1 MEKSNKK
8 AVKRFPLAQLCRIAI
23 MAALLCVAS
32 PWSIPVGPIPI
43 SLATFVVYLI
53 GIVLGWLDGTI
64 AVAVYLLLGTIG
76 LPVFSGGAGGFQK
89 LIGATGGYLIGYLP
103 CVALTGWMA
112 DRFPYKRLW
121 TVVGMVF
128 GTIVLYAIGTAW
140 FMVQSRRELLESLS
154 LCVVPFL
161 AGDAAKIAVCAL
173 IGIPLRKSTD
183 KLIGK
188 TA

>member
-64 AVAVYLLLGTIG
+64 AVAVYLLLGAIG

-103 CVALTGWMA
+103 CVVRTSGSGRLSEWFSERLFFTRSEQHGLWFRAGENFSNRSRCVSF
-112 DRFPYKRLW
+112 RFWREMRQRL
-121 TVVGMVF
+121 
-128 GTIVLYAIGTAW
+128 
-140 FMVQSRRELLESLS
+140 R
-154 LCVVPFL
+154 
-161 AGDAAKIAVCAL
+161 CA
-173 IGIPLRKSTD
+173 R
-183 KLIGK
+183 
-188 TA
+188 